1 VPEPTNQ
8 NSALDQNWTDQTPT
22 DHPSMTLR
30 KHFQKE
36 GAPSATEESTPS
48 PTLEEEGV
56 TILEAP
62 GVQGALHPQVQGTQ
76 GTTSHPGGVT
86 MRGPLRTAMKRGL
99 VTTVVSMM
107 SMMNRLRGQL
117 QGVGTR
123 GVGLTTMRVTLRGVT
138 TMTTET
144 RYRTE
149 VTTFL
154 GRQWMVAMIRVEI
167 LGTSTG
173 LEMSLEEKGVT
184 STDLGV
190 KRVLLVPT
198 PMAETNLTITFT
210 EILSLAGNTKE
221 DLTTVLSLA
230 TSTVLSLAK
239 TSMVLAAILTT
250 TTLKILR
257 DFIE

>member
-1 VPEPTNQ
+1 
-8 NSALDQNWTDQTPT
+8 
-22 DHPSMTLR
+22 
-30 KHFQKE
+30 
-36 GAPSATEESTPS
+36 
-48 PTLEEEGV
+48 
-56 TILEAP
+56 
-62 GVQGALHPQVQGTQ
+62 
-76 GTTSHPGGVT
+76 
-86 MRGPLRTAMKRGL
+86 MKRGL

-123 GVGLTTMRVTLRGVT
+123 GVGLTTMRVTLRVVT

-144 RYRTE
+144 RFRTE
-149 VTTFL
+149 VTTFQ
-154 GRQWMVAMIRVEI
+154 GRQWMGAMIRVEI

-198 PMAETNLTITFT
+198 PMAETSLTITFT

-239 TSMVLAAILTT
+239 TSTVLAAILTT

-257 DFIE
+257 DSIEQKNN